1 MAEHEEKRHFVRM
14 NIETQ
19 VTYSIKGEN
28 AISHHGTSGDLSA
41 TGLHMITDYAP
52 TENDI
57 ISIVMNPSGDRL
69 PPFVAEGKVMRV
81 KADEN
86 DANKFHVSV
95 ELTQTS

>member
-19 VTYSIKGEN
+19 VTYSIKGEDTT
-28 AISHHGTSGDLSA
+28 HHGISGDLSA
-41 TGLHMITDYAP
+41 TGLHMVTDYKPA
-52 TENDI
+52 ENDI

-81 KADEN
+81 VPDEN
-86 DANKFHVSV
+86 NVNNFHVSV
-95 ELTQTS
+95 ELTKTS